1 MNSYQD
7 ILFWLQLTE
16 PSRIISYVFNSISS
30 CDEANKVVKGFYSRP
45 PAPAT
50 RVFGVTTLALL
61 AANYLGTSDDA
72 YPWTKCNHFEATKK
86 NCPRGEKCLKMNRF
100 SQPSGPFSYAWNW
113 AMRCTWLQFLK

>member
-1 MNSYQD
+1 M
-7 ILFWLQLTE
+7 
-16 PSRIISYVFNSISS
+16 
-30 CDEANKVVKGFYSRP
+30 KGFYSRP

>member
-1 MNSYQD
+1 M
-7 ILFWLQLTE
+7 
-16 PSRIISYVFNSISS
+16 R
-30 CDEANKVVKGFYSRP
+30 A
-45 PAPAT
+45 
-50 RVFGVTTLALL
+50 FGVTNLPLALL

-113 AMRCTWLQFLK
+113 AMRCKSVA